1 MGMNV
6 GNVSSLKTDINVTP
20 LVDIVLVL
28 LIIFMVIM
36 PVVQMGFEMEI
47 PEKAKSDVPAEAFSE
62 QVLLRMTADYRI
74 FLNTEEVTLGQLP
87 DRISEIYKKR
97 RSKTI
102 FFFAEDQ
109 TNYGEVVSVMDICRN
124 NGVSTIG
131 LVSELQQQ

>member
-1 MGMNV
+1 MGMDV

-62 QVLLRMTADYRI
+62 QVLLRMTADYRM
-74 FLNTEEVTLGQLP
+74 FLNTEEVTLNQLP
-87 DRISEIYKKR
+87 SRISEIYQKR

-109 TNYGEVVSVMDICRN
+109 TNYGEVVNVMDICRN